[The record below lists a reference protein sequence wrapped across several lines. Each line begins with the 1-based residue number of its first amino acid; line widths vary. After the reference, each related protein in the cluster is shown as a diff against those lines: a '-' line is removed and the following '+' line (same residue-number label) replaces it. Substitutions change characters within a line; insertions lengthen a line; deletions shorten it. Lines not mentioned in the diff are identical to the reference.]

1 MNISLRRGER
11 IFVNGAVI
19 RVDRKVCF
27 EFLNDVTFLL
37 EQHIIQPEHATS
49 PLKQLYLAIQTIL
62 MAPSDGDI
70 SLMISLGLI
79 KNFLSMTDDK
89 KLIYSL
95 LQVKTHLESDHA
107 FDALKLLRSTFQ
119 LYPHIVQEWDNQ
131 LTSIAT

>member
-37 EQHIIQPEHATS
+37 EHHIIQPEHATS

-62 MAPSDGDI
+62 IAPSDGDI
-70 SLMISLGLI
+70 SLMIRLRLI
-79 KNFLSMTDDK
+79 KSFLSITDDK

-95 LQVKTHLESDHA
+95 LQVKSHLESDRT
-107 FDALKLLRSTFQ
+107 FDALKLLRSIFQ

-131 LTSIAT
+131 LTSLVT